1 MAKWSFAYRR
11 AGCVGDDV
19 LVMSSREF
27 SRFECCITIQPVKP
41 MMYAYEGHGAFL

>member
-19 LVMSSREF
+19 LVMSFPLGNTAVSNAASDIARE
-27 SRFECCITIQPVKP
+27 
-41 MMYAYEGHGAFL
+41 AYDVCL